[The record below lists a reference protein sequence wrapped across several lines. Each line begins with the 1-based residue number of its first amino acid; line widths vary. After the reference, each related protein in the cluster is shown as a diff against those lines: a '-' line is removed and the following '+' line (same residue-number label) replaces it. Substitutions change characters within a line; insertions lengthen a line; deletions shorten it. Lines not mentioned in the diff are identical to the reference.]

1 MADDARAMFDKG
13 ARIQEII
20 DAGLSLAPIGGD
32 YAATTV
38 RTTISEARAEKMA
51 DAMVWRRLETDRA
64 YNNAEDAESQAL
76 REAEIGAQV
85 WREIEERYDVS

>member
-1 MADDARAMFDKG
+1 MTFYARDVDNRLMTK
-13 ARIQEII
+13 ARQQ
-20 DAGLSLAPIGGD
+20 
-32 YAATTV
+32 TV

-64 YNNAEDAESQAL
+64 YNNAEDAKSQSL

-85 WREIEERYDVS
+85 WREIEQRYDVS